1 MGGGKFV
8 NRIHLKP
15 YNYEKIYFEY
25 RDDVQR
31 SVICRMQQVRR
42 AILHQSQAQP
52 YEVFDW
58 DVYHQREPMSW

>member
-25 RDDVQR
+25 RGIVQR
-31 SVICRMQQVRR
+31 VTICGMQQVQW
-42 AILHQSQAQP
+42 AILHQPQAQP
-52 YEVFDW
+52 HKVSYR
-58 DVYHQREPMSW
+58 DVCH